1 MDPSTLIVTALTAG
15 ATAGSQSVV
24 NDAIK
29 DAYAGL
35 KALIRRKFTGKP
47 SAEVALNEHETDPET
62 WQAPLKKVLAQE
74 RLDQDSEILQAAQE
88 LLDQIQAQPGGKHY
102 TQSIIGNYNAQVQGS
117 GSASVSVNQ
126 PKEQ

>member
-1 MDPSTLIVTALTAG
+1 MDPVTLIVTALTAG
-15 ATAGSQSVV
+15 AAAGSQSFVT
-24 NDAIK
+24 DAIK

-35 KALIRRKFTGKP
+35 KALIKRKFAGKA
-47 SAEVALNEHETDPET
+47 SAEVALAEHETDPET
-62 WQAPLKKVLAQE
+62 WQAPLKKVLIQE
-74 RLDQDSEILQAAQE
+74 HLDQDTQILQAAQA

-126 PKEQ
+126 PKE